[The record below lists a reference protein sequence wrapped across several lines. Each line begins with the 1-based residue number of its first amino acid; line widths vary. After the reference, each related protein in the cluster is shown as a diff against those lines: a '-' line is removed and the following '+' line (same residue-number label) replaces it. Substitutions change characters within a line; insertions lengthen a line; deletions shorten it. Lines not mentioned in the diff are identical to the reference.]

1 MKLSELISIAGSEE
15 KSEEFLRAKGIL
27 KTFKFCPFCGGKSI
41 GRVRRKFFKNFSN
54 VIIAGGSGQSGKIAY
69 LRI

>member
-27 KTFKFCPFCGGKSI
+27 K
-41 GRVRRKFFKNFSN
+41 RHLNFALFAVAN
-54 VIIAGGSGQSGKIAY
+54 Q
-69 LRI
+69 

>member
-27 KTFKFCPFCGGKSI
+27 KTFKFRPFCGGKSI
-41 GRVRRKFFKNFSN
+41 GRVRRNFFKLQ
-54 VIIAGGSGQSGKIAY
+54 VK
-69 LRI
+69 